1 MGELYLDKIELACAE
16 EWERTHPF
24 NVVTEQPLFTSQ
36 PDEQNGE
43 EISKQYLFSTSE
55 STNIE

>member
-24 NVVTEQPLFTSQ
+24 PVVVEQPFLT
-36 PDEQNGE
+36 
-43 EISKQYLFSTSE
+43 SKQDDQNSE
-55 STNIE
+55 ESRQP